1 MKKYYVNPETT
12 ITLVETQYQLLAGS
26 ITTDGNGDVQSV
38 GMGGEYTGGAG
49 GVLSRERGGWD
60 DED

>member
-1 MKKYYVNPETT
+1 MKKNYVNPNTT

-26 ITTDGNGDVQSV
+26 VTTNGNGEVESV
-38 GMGGEYTGGAG
+38 GMGGEYTGDASGIG
-49 GVLSRERGGWD
+49 SRGRGGWD